1 MSLKD
6 YVAKFMSLKGYI
18 FDESGV
24 ARFMSPSAFEI
35 SDTDDASVRA
45 VLTEVRTLVF
55 Y

>member
-1 MSLKD
+1 
-6 YVAKFMSLKGYI
+6 MSLKGYI

-24 ARFMSPSAFEI
+24 ACFMSPSAFEI